1 MQVFPQEELMYGI
14 HGGALE
20 TSLMLHLKP
29 DLVDLSAARD
39 FASRAARMPPATRTQ
54 LRMHA
59 PGFATKCGWLSHD
72 LNAAGVAGNAR
83 DAAADHGR
91 ALADLAVANL
101 VELVTEV
108 YEARVDDVLGNEVE
122 ARNFGRPS
130 ASISASRSASAKPRR
145 LVFCSDASMA
155 MGVG

>member
-1 MQVFPQEELMYGI
+1 MYGI

-29 DLVDLSAARD
+29 DLVDLNAAKD

-59 PGFATKCGWLSHD
+59 PGFTTKCGWLSHD
-72 LNAAGVAGNAR
+72 LNAAGVVGNAR
-83 DAAADHGR
+83 DAAADRGR
-91 ALADLAVANL
+91 ALADVAVANL

-122 ARNFGRPS
+122 SPHRGP
-130 ASISASRSASAKPRR
+130 P
-145 LVFCSDASMA
+145 VDASS
-155 MGVG
+155 